1 MYKIIHTILIIGQ
14 LFIVGNVIAA
24 DNTDGGIHKEANS
37 VTQLIVIYQAGRFVS
52 VPARW
57 LKVIKGVDGQKL
69 LGKTIRIDRG
79 LLNKALRKKQ

>member
-1 MYKIIHTILIIGQ
+1 MYKIIRILLIIGQ
-14 LFIVGNVIAA
+14 LFVVGNVVAA
-24 DNTDGGIHKEANS
+24 DNTDKEANS
-37 VTQLIVIYQAGRFVS
+37 VSQLIVIYQAGRFIS

-57 LKVIKGVDGQKL
+57 LKVIKGVDGQKP